1 MDQST
6 CADEESVFRVKVP
19 NYTMYGRRAKTAAI
33 VIGML
38 ATLNTGSA
46 RAQAPGQ
53 LDTPA
58 LDFRAHTLGPQPVA
72 RTLADYRGKVVL
84 LAVWATWCPGC
95 RDEMASMQRMY
106 ASYAARGFRVVAVS
120 IDRGSDAE
128 ISAFARSLGLTFDI
142 VRDDGDILTTYLSR
156 GVPTTFL
163 IDRRGIIRRRNF
175 AAVDWDVE
183 PRLGQIRSLLDEPEP
198 PASPR

>member
-19 NYTMYGRRAKTAAI
+19 NYTMYGRRAKIAAI

-38 ATLNTGSA
+38 ATLSTTSTF
-46 RAQAPGQ
+46 AQALGQ

-58 LDFRAHTLGPQPVA
+58 LDFRAHTLGPHPVT
-72 RTLADYRGKVVL
+72 RTLADYRGKVML

-106 ASYAARGFRVVAVS
+106 ASYAERGFRVVAVS

-128 ISAFARSLGLTFDI
+128 ISAFAHSL
-142 VRDDGDILTTYLSR
+142 
-156 GVPTTFL
+156 
-163 IDRRGIIRRRNF
+163 IRRRNF

-198 PASPR
+198 PATSAVKK